1 LTALASVLIVLTLSL
16 LINRIATVALTLTG
30 LSREAARFQARSA
43 LTGVGFTT
51 NEAERVVGH
60 PVRRRIVMFLMLL
73 GNVGIV
79 TAVSS
84 LLLTFL
90 SAVGP
95 REWIFRLLVL
105 GAGLSVLWFLANS
118 KWVDRYLS
126 RLIEW
131 ALKRWTH
138 LEVRDYANLL
148 HLSGDYR
155 VTELDV
161 QSGDWLAERTL
172 AELNLD
178 REGIAVLGIARANGR
193 YVGAP
198 KGATRIYPKDTLIL
212 YGRLPVLNQLDERQ
226 ADWVGE
232 QAHQQAVA
240 NQQQVL
246 REQDKQEQEDNQ
258 GQKQRRHRKHQSRGD
273 RNF

>member
-1 LTALASVLIVLTLSL
+1 MTALASVLIVLTLSL

-30 LSREAARFQARSA
+30 LSRESARFQARSA

-51 NEAERVVGH
+51 SEAEQVVSH
-60 PVRRRIVMFLMLL
+60 PVRRRIVMLLMLL

-105 GAGLSVLWFLANS
+105 GAGLSVLWCLANS

-126 RLIEW
+126 RLIAW
-131 ALKRWTH
+131 LLKRWTH

-178 REGIAVLGIARANGR
+178 REGITVLGIARANGR

-198 KGATRIYPKDTLIL
+198 KGETRIYPEDTLIL
-212 YGRLPVLNQLDERQ
+212 YGRLPVLNELDERQ
-226 ADWVGE
+226 ADWGGE

-240 NQQQVL
+240 DQQQVL
-246 REQDKQEQEDNQ
+246 QEQDEQEKEDNRERVRRR
-258 GQKQRRHRKHQSRGD
+258 QKGSRKAD
-273 RNF
+273 R